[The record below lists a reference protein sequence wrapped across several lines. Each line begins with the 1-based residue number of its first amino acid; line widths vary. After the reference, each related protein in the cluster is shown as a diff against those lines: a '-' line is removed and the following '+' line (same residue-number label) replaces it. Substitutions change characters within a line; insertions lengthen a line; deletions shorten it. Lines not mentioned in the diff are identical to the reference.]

1 MFSCLAPC
9 AKQQMEVNAT
19 VMEWPSSAEYFKV
32 SRLSVFISVPQ
43 MRPWRFARLSTK
55 LVLSQGDT

>member
-19 VMEWPSSAEYFKV
+19 VMAWPSSAEYFKV
-32 SRLSVFISVPQ
+32 ARLSVFISMP
-43 MRPWRFARLSTK
+43 
-55 LVLSQGDT
+55 